1 MDRQRIQAAL
11 HLKSKNWRG
20 DIHCKLC
27 GCIEDTNHVIFQC
40 SNATLLWT
48 IVRDMVNWNEN
59 PDSSESFFRL
69 SLRSNINGTKISR
82 KNMLVLYGAIA
93 WALWKIRNDLVF
105 NDIIVSSVNELIFK
119 SIFFVQKWTSLSKK
133 KDRDVLWRLV
143 EATRRI
149 ASSL

>member
-1 MDRQRIQAAL
+1 
-11 HLKSKNWRG
+11 
-20 DIHCKLC
+20 
-27 GCIEDTNHVIFQC
+27 
-40 SNATLLWT
+40 
-48 IVRDMVNWNEN
+48 
-59 PDSSESFFRL
+59 
-69 SLRSNINGTKISR
+69 
-82 KNMLVLYGAIA
+82 MLVLYGAIA